1 MKKVRIAIWGISD
14 GILNAIIEEINP
26 FNTEIV
32 LFFDNDE
39 TKHGICYRDIPI
51 MPPSKQLVCENA
63 VDYILV
69 TALSA
74 YEEIKEQLIVMGIE
88 KEKIQVFVAKDIKR
102 YCVGNIDDIDV
113 NLIKTIYFEPQKVM
127 NIVTE
132 YRTIFNIYSKIPAC
146 EESMGEWYYK
156 GRMISHACGGIVN
169 GKRMIYSN
177 SKEAFEY
184 SVKKKFKLIECD
196 LTCLYNGELVLLH
209 DWERC
214 WELEEKQYSMMTAK
228 DLFML
233 LKEHRE
239 MSCLIDTKWKDYD
252 EYFLLVNEID
262 RLIETICDDSNERGA
277 LKGQVIMEVYDEE
290 TIKIAKEK
298 DFNMIF
304 TQYRNPQWPYFMNTV
319 ILCHKYGVKVIAMP
333 VYVCLEWK
341 KLIRIF
347 TDKNIKIFAF
357 STDSVDEYSAL
368 RKMNVTGI
376 FTNYLAECELTGI

>member
-214 WELEEKQYSMMTAK
+214 W
-228 DLFML
+228 
-233 LKEHRE
+233 
-239 MSCLIDTKWKDYD
+239 
-252 EYFLLVNEID
+252 
-262 RLIETICDDSNERGA
+262 
-277 LKGQVIMEVYDEE
+277 
-290 TIKIAKEK
+290 
-298 DFNMIF
+298 
-304 TQYRNPQWPYFMNTV
+304 
-319 ILCHKYGVKVIAMP
+319 
-333 VYVCLEWK
+333 
-341 KLIRIF
+341 
-347 TDKNIKIFAF
+347 
-357 STDSVDEYSAL
+357 
-368 RKMNVTGI
+368 
-376 FTNYLAECELTGI
+376 

>member
-14 GILNAIIEEINP
+14 GILNAITEEINP

-39 TKHGICYRDIPI
+39 TKHGICYRNIPI
-51 MPPSKQLVCENA
+51 MPASKQLVCEKA

-74 YEEIKEQLIVMGIE
+74 YEGIKEQLIDMGIE

-102 YCVGNIDDIDV
+102 YCVGNIDDIDI
-113 NLIKTIYFEPQKVM
+113 NLIKKIYFEPQKII

-132 YRTIFNIYSKIPAC
+132 YRTIFDIYSKIPAC
-146 EESMGEWYYK
+146 EERVEEWYNK
-156 GRMISHACGGIVN
+156 GKMISHACGGIVN
-169 GKRMIYSN
+169 GKRMMYSN

-196 LTCLYNGELVLLH
+196 LTRLYNGELVLLH

-214 WELEEKQYSMMTAK
+214 WELEEEQYSMMTAK

-233 LKEHRE
+233 LKGHRE
-239 MSCLIDTKWKDYD
+239 MSCLIDTKWRDYD
-252 EYFLLVNEID
+252 EYCLLVNEID
-262 RLIETICDDSNERGA
+262 RLIETICDDSNERDA
-277 LKGQVIMEVYDEE
+277 LKEQVIMEVYDEE

-319 ILCHKYGVKVIAMP
+319 MLCHKYGVKVIAMP

-357 STDSVDEYSAL
+357 STDSIDEYSAL
-368 RKMNVTGI
+368 RRMNVTGI
-376 FTNYLAECELTGI
+376 FTNYLTECELTGK